1 MCDTTHSL
9 KSTDARSLIFDLHRK
24 FFIFGF
30 AARKK
35 TQTNN
40 FFIFGREMYFLGL
53 LYSVDFMYLE
63 ACTVWLALVS
73 ICEIDVTSFSEDGR
87 GVK

>member
-1 MCDTTHSL
+1 MQEVLYLTYTENFL
-9 KSTDARSLIFDLHRK
+9 FLDLLPEK
-24 FFIFGF
+24 NPQ
-30 AARKK
+30 K
-35 TQTNN
+35 QTNN